1 MASLV
6 LASACD
12 TAPEPAAKPAK
23 SDPTAAFFAPD
34 HVIEVQL
41 TVAPGDWDKIRQEG
55 GNPAVQMTGACQKGP
70 LKVNYTTVPAQV
82 AIDGQKIAQIGLR
95 KKGFLGSAS
104 VAKPSLKLKLNHVDA
119 KASHLGLDRITLNNN
134 KQDPSHLHTCLAL
147 QLFAKAGV
155 PAPRCN
161 FAHVTV
167 NGKDLGV
174 YTNIESVGEPFLLRT
189 FGDATGNL
197 YEGQMSDFRP
207 GWTETYSLSSPS
219 AKPDRSDLQVLTQAL
234 VANDAELLKQLAAIL
249 DVDAF
254 VNYWTMEAVLA
265 AWDSYSSTQN
275 NHYVYH
281 NPKDGKFH
289 FVPWG
294 PDMTFG
300 SDDPM
305 RLERPQ
311 SLSAWGA
318 ISHRLYQLPE
328 LQDKYRAQLLKN
340 VDALMDPPT
349 VLAEIDRMEKLIAPI
364 ADPTDGQFKA
374 AVDEVRLFV
383 QARQNR
389 MHAELDAGPL
399 PWKHTPPPSPCH
411 HVLGHVSGTFST
423 TMGSTAKGNP
433 FEAGKATVALALNGT
448 AAAAVAGGA
457 AAGRDNL
464 HIQIQNVVLSAAG
477 GRIAILF
484 IDRSEVGPGRTV
496 ALDGQHAFGVV
507 GQIDLAKG
515 KFSMIGM
522 MSNGTIKLE
531 AADLTPNAPLTGSFD
546 ADLQWN

>member
-1 MASLV
+1 MV
-6 LASACD
+6 LGCD
-12 TAPEPAAKPAK
+12 ATPEPAATPAK
-23 SDPTAAFFAPD
+23 LDPTAAFFAAD
-34 HVIEVQL
+34 HVVEVQL
-41 TVAPGDWDKIRQEG
+41 TVAPADWDKIRQEG
-55 GNPAVQMTGACQKGP
+55 GDPAVQMTGQCQKGP
-70 LKVNYTTVPAQV
+70 LKVKYSTVTAQL
-82 AIDGQKIAQIGLR
+82 AIDGHQIAQIGLR

-104 VAKPSLKLKLNHVDA
+104 VSKPSLKLKLDHVDA
-119 KASHLGLDRITLNNN
+119 KARHLGLDRITLNNN

-155 PAPRCN
+155 PTPRCN
-161 FAHVTV
+161 FAHLTV

-174 YTNIESVGEPFLLRT
+174 YTNIESVDEAMLQRT
-189 FGDATGNL
+189 FGDASGNL

-207 GWTETYSLSSPS
+207 GWTETYDLKTNST
-219 AKPDRSDLQVLTQAL
+219 KPDRSDLQVLTQAL
-234 VANDAELLKQLAAIL
+234 AASDGELLKQLAPIL
-249 DVDAF
+249 DIDAF

-275 NHYVYH
+275 NHYAYH

-289 FVPWG
+289 LVPWG

-318 ISHRLYQLPE
+318 ISNRLYQLPE
-328 LQDKYRAQLLKN
+328 IRDKYRAKLLKN
-340 VDALMDPPT
+340 VDELMDPAT
-349 VLAEIDRMEKLIAPI
+349 VIAEIDRMEKLIAPF
-364 ADPTDGQFKA
+364 ADPADGQFKA
-374 AVDEVRLFV
+374 AVADVRLFV

-399 PWKHTPPPSPCH
+399 AWKPSPPPSPCH
-411 HVLGHVSGTFST
+411 KVLGHVAGTFST

-433 FEAGKATVALALNGT
+433 FQAGKASVALSLDGT
-448 AAAAVAGGA
+448 ATAAVAGGS

-464 HIQIQNVVLSAAG
+464 HIQVQNVVLSAAG

-484 IDRSEVGPGRTV
+484 IDRSEVVAGRKV
-496 ALDGQHAFGVV
+496 AIDGQHAFGVV

-515 KFSMIGM
+515 KFSMIGL
-522 MSNGTIKLE
+522 MSSGFIQLD
-531 AADLTPNAPLTGSFD
+531 AADLAPSAPLAGSFD